1 MQTHGVTGVR
11 SETGGESDVRILRLE
26 HAGDGPVAGKGAG
39 VPHDPGAVPPLELVA
54 ALRAHVGPL
63 VLGVEMAR
71 QALGQPAQRQLG
83 PSREV
88 AEEAAT
94 VIITLSVVPFS
105 NGPRDTHLVL
115 STIFKSSPIW
125 FAPEPGFIF
134 SVIGDIPISVDISP
148 DILLAEI
155 GEATP
160 VAEAVTHPAPVP
172 HTSPALH
179 EYIPHLRLRR
189 QGVAQPEH

>member
-11 SETGGESDVRILRLE
+11 SETGGESDVHILRLE
-26 HAGDGPVAGKGAG
+26 HAGDGPVAGEGAG

-88 AEEAAT
+88 AEEAPAIVLALCIFAI
-94 VIITLSVVPFS
+94 VIRLHDAIYETAEKVV
-105 NGPRDTHLVL
+105 NIHR
-115 STIFKSSPIW
+115 
-125 FAPEPGFIF
+125 E
-134 SVIGDIPISVDISP
+134 
-148 DILLAEI
+148 
-155 GEATP
+155 
-160 VAEAVTHPAPVP
+160 
-172 HTSPALH
+172 
-179 EYIPHLRLRR
+179 
-189 QGVAQPEH
+189 QGASC